1 LVVLRSALYQIVF
14 FAWTGLLGI
23 LGLPVLLG
31 TRRIAMRFGT
41 FWSAGTLAILKCC
54 AGLSYELRGLENLP
68 AGPAIIAMKHQSA
81 WDTFAAPVLFEDAAP
96 VIKRELIWLP
106 FYGWYVVKAGSITV
120 DRGAGGRALKRMLGR
135 AALVKDQGRKII
147 IFPEGTRTAVGE
159 TRPYLPGVAALYHYL
174 NLPLVPVAVNSGLFW
189 KRRGFLRRPGNVL
202 VEILPIIPPGLDRR
216 EVMARLQAEI
226 EIATARLVE
235 EARNKSA

>member
-1 LVVLRSALYQIVF
+1 MVVLRSALYQIVF

-31 TRRIAMRFGT
+31 TRRMAMRFGT

-68 AGPAIIAMKHQSA
+68 ASPAIIAMKHQSA

-135 AALVKDQGRKII
+135 AAVVKDQGRKII

-174 NLPLVPVAVNSGLFW
+174 DLPLVPVAVNSGLFY
-189 KRRGFLRRPGNVL
+189 KRRGFLRRPGTVL
-202 VEILPIIPPGLDRR
+202 IEILPAIAPGLDRR
-216 EVMARLQAEI
+216 EVMARLQATI
-226 EIATARLVE
+226 ENATARLVE
-235 EARNKSA
+235 EARAKGA